1 MNRKNARIKF
11 RYESCAG
18 GLMMAVIVKV
28 DGKVG
33 DGSDYKG

>member
-18 GLMMAVIVKV
+18 GVMMAVIVKV
-28 DGKVG
+28 DGKVD
-33 DGSDYKG
+33 DGSDYNG